1 MAINCFAGEKPCHG
15 RLDRHRGG
23 FLDGIPGSIL
33 KEDQLRGLC
42 DGINTPG
49 EDMPWDFTWDRWSPG
64 TYIWKNGNIV
74 VLSSLIA
81 ANPGNGS
88 LRLLWDG
95 LTEAGYE
102 IQVPT
107 PFPVVCGFL
116 ERRGWGPTVFHDPQT
131 DQVVELWVKE

>member
-1 MAINCFAGEKPCHG
+1 
-15 RLDRHRGG
+15 
-23 FLDGIPGSIL
+23 
-33 KEDQLRGLC
+33 
-42 DGINTPG
+42 
-49 EDMPWDFTWDRWSPG
+49 MPWDFTWDRWSPG

-107 PFPVVCGFL
+107 PFPVVWNG
-116 ERRGWGPTVFHDPQT
+116 EGGGRRFSTTRKLTKLLSFG
-131 DQVVELWVKE
+131 

>member
-1 MAINCFAGEKPCHG
+1 
-15 RLDRHRGG
+15 
-23 FLDGIPGSIL
+23 
-33 KEDQLRGLC
+33 
-42 DGINTPG
+42 
-49 EDMPWDFTWDRWSPG
+49 MPWDFTWDRWSPG

-102 IQVPT
+102 IKYQHRFQWFVA
-107 PFPVVCGFL
+107 FWNG
-116 ERRGWGPTVFHDPQT
+116 EGGGRRFSTTWKLTKLLSFG
-131 DQVVELWVKE
+131 